1 MKMFLKLGYCTLSLS
16 PSKDATMS
24 TFWGFSSLFVDVL
37 MSFFPSKVIIAPH
50 VKIHPVQERN
60 VQENA
65 LVVDHYI
72 KKSIYIEDITWS
84 RGDTKFL
91 FEC

>member
-1 MKMFLKLGYCTLSLS
+1 MLKFT
-16 PSKDATMS
+16 KQM
-24 TFWGFSSLFVDVL
+24 SLFYL
-37 MSFFPSKVIIAPH
+37 IAIIAPH
-50 VKIHPVQERN
+50 VKSHSLLERN

-65 LVVDHYI
+65 LIVDHHI
-72 KKSIYIEDITWS
+72 KKSIHIQDITWP

>member
-1 MKMFLKLGYCTLSLS
+1 M
-16 PSKDATMS
+16 
-24 TFWGFSSLFVDVL
+24 SLFYL
-37 MSFFPSKVIIAPH
+37 IVIIAPR
-50 VKIHPVQERN
+50 VKIHSLLERN

-65 LVVDHYI
+65 LIVDHYI
-72 KKSIYIEDITWS
+72 KKSIYTEDITWS

>member
-1 MKMFLKLGYCTLSLS
+1 M
-16 PSKDATMS
+16 
-24 TFWGFSSLFVDVL
+24 SLFYL
-37 MSFFPSKVIIAPH
+37 IVIIAPR
-50 VKIHPVQERN
+50 VKIHSLLERN

-65 LVVDHYI
+65 LIVDHYI

>member
-1 MKMFLKLGYCTLSLS
+1 M
-16 PSKDATMS
+16 
-24 TFWGFSSLFVDVL
+24 SLFYL
-37 MSFFPSKVIIAPH
+37 IVIIAPR
-50 VKIHPVQERN
+50 VKIHSLLERN
-60 VQENA
+60 VQENT
-65 LVVDHYI
+65 LIVDHYI